1 MTKNPKRFV
10 ADADQMN
17 LFDLLKQEQA
27 EKKQAT
33 PGKRCISAQLNF
45 AARTSLKQAPKSRE
59 TIAEEMSFLTGQE
72 VTIHMINSWAAE
84 SHPHRLPAEMVP
96 AFCEATGCDAV
107 AMVINDSLGKHVLP
121 GVDAL
126 RSEIQKLD
134 EETKRLAKEKAKRVL
149 FLKELVGQES

>member
-1 MTKNPKRFV
+1 MTKNPKKIV
-10 ADADQMN
+10 TDAGQMN

-27 EKKQAT
+27 EQALAT

-45 AARTSLKQAPKSRE
+45 AAKKSLKQAPKSRE
-59 TIAEEMSFLTGQE
+59 TIAEEMSFESGQE
-72 VTIHMINSWAAE
+72 VTIHMINSWAAD
-84 SHPHRLPAEMVP
+84 SHPHQLPSSLVP
-96 AFCEATGCDAV
+96 SFCEATGCDAV
-107 AMVINDSLGKHVLP
+107 SKVINDSIGNYVLP

-134 EETKRLAKEKAKRVL
+134 EEAKRVAKEKAKRVL

>member
-1 MTKNPKRFV
+1 MTKNPKRIV
-10 ADADQMN
+10 TSEGQMDM
-17 LFDLLKQEQA
+17 FDMLKQEQA
-27 EKKQAT
+27 EQAHAA

-45 AARTSLKQAPKSRE
+45 AAKKSLKQAPKSRE
-59 TIAEEMSFLTGQE
+59 MIAEEMSFLTGQD

-96 AFCEATGCDAV
+96 AFCDATGCDAV

-134 EETKRLAKEKAKRVL
+134 EEAKRVAKEKQKRVL
-149 FLKELVGQES
+149 FLRELEGEQ

>member
-1 MTKNPKRFV
+1 MAKNAKKIVTDP
-10 ADADQMN
+10 DQMS

-27 EKKQAT
+27 EHKEAT
-33 PGKRCISAQLNF
+33 PGKRCVSAQLNF
-45 AARTSLKQAPKSRE
+45 AAKKSLKQAPKSRE
-59 TIAEEMSFLTGQE
+59 TIADEMSFLTGQE

-107 AMVINDSLGKHVLP
+107 LMVLNGALSKHVLP
-121 GVDAL
+121 GADAL

-134 EETKRLAKEKAKRVL
+134 EEAKRLGKEKQKRVL

>member
-1 MTKNPKRFV
+1 MAKNAKKIVTDP
-10 ADADQMN
+10 DQMS

-27 EKKQAT
+27 EQKEAT
-33 PGKRCISAQLNF
+33 PGKRCVSAQLNF
-45 AARTSLKQAPKSRE
+45 AARKSLKQAPKSRE
-59 TIAEEMSFLTGQE
+59 TIADEMSFMTGQE

-96 AFCEATGCDAV
+96 AFVEATGCDAV
-107 AMVINDSLGKHVLP
+107 LMVLNDALSKHVLP
-121 GVDAL
+121 GADAL

-134 EETKRLAKEKAKRVL
+134 EESKRLAKEKQKRLL